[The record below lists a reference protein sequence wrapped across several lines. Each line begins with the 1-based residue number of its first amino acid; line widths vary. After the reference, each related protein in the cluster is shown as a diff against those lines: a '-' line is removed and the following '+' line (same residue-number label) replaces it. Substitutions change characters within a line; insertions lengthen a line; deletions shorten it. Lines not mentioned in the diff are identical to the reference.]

1 MRLLA
6 EPLKVVVS
14 TPEIS
19 YCPDNVS
26 LHKANV
32 MEYIVR
38 KSEQYPDLIKMGFDF
53 AGSKTTNPKDAPIWD
68 ELFGDIELEM
78 PGLIQAWKTVAR
90 KSLSCMPVDEYFLLV
105 TRSKACARVMAV
117 VLARGAGWNG
127 HEGQRVRT
135 RPRRH
140 PQDRVVH
147 EIRGSGDRGAE
158 ERLRRKS
165 HGHGDCGVY

>member
-1 MRLLA
+1 MGAAALSGGAAAAATPSPRTKRKTRLLA

-19 YCPDNVS
+19 YCPGNPP
-26 LHKANV
+26 LHEANV
-32 MEYIVR
+32 MEYIVH

-90 KSLSCMPVDEYFLLV
+90 KPPSAIS
-105 TRSKACARVMAV
+105 S
-117 VLARGAGWNG
+117 
-127 HEGQRVRT
+127 
-135 RPRRH
+135 
-140 PQDRVVH
+140 
-147 EIRGSGDRGAE
+147 S
-158 ERLRRKS
+158 
-165 HGHGDCGVY
+165 

>member
-1 MRLLA
+1 MGAAALSGGAAAAATPSPRTRRKARLLA

-19 YCPDNVS
+19 YCPGNPP
-26 LHKANV
+26 LHEANA

-53 AGSKTTNPKDAPIWD
+53 AGSKTSNTKDAPIWA
-68 ELFGDIELEM
+68 ELFGDAALDA

-90 KSLSCMPVDEYFLLV
+90 KSLSCVPVDEYLLLV
-105 TRSKACARVMAV
+105 TRSKACACVMAV
-117 VLARGAGWNG
+117 VLARGAGWDG

-135 RPRRH
+135 RPRRD
-140 PQDRVVH
+140 PQD
-147 EIRGSGDRGAE
+147 
-158 ERLRRKS
+158 
-165 HGHGDCGVY
+165 

>member
-1 MRLLA
+1 MGAAALSGGAAAAATPSRRTKRKTRLLA

-19 YCPDNVS
+19 YCPGNVS

-53 AGSKTTNPKDAPIWD
+53 AGSKTSNPKDAPIWA

-90 KSLSCMPVDEYFLLV
+90 KPPSAIS
-105 TRSKACARVMAV
+105 S
-117 VLARGAGWNG
+117 
-127 HEGQRVRT
+127 
-135 RPRRH
+135 
-140 PQDRVVH
+140 
-147 EIRGSGDRGAE
+147 S
-158 ERLRRKS
+158 
-165 HGHGDCGVY
+165 